1 MKIILKYI
9 VTTIGF
15 ICIALLAISI
25 IQNAITF
32 LYLKGWLT
40 KSISTGEYLN
50 FYASLFVGIAT
61 IILGVVTI
69 NQTKYANKISNRLL
83 DKELL
88 DEYCLLQLE
97 PKMDILTKHN
107 EDSKITMSAHHR
119 LDNGATIAIEKTDKE
134 NKKLNEYY
142 IKLYFKN
149 NSKGIIKEI
158 KIQDLLCVQ
167 DPLKYGGLDW
177 EDNDDNDPIS
187 CGLDI
192 HFIDDV
198 QLNWI
203 SDNEFYTH
211 LKIYSDCNG
220 LFSNMI
226 ENNARSCL
234 MFNYT
239 ITSLTNVQTK
249 ILFKIWFK
257 KDEKGKIKVLHTNTN
272 IIETKLEEF

>member
-119 LDNGATIAIEKTDKE
+119 LDSGATIAIEKTDKE

-177 EDNDDNDPIS
+177 EDNDDNDPIP

-272 IIETKLEEF
+272 IIETKLLK

>member
-9 VTTIGF
+9 ATIIGF
-15 ICIALLAISI
+15 VCISLLAISI
-25 IQNAITF
+25 LQNAITF

-40 KSISTGEYLN
+40 NCISTGEVLN
-50 FYASLFVGIAT
+50 FYSSLFVGIGT
-61 IILGVVTI
+61 IILGIVTI
-69 NQTKYANKISNRLL
+69 NQTKNANKISNRLL

-88 DEYCLLQLE
+88 DEYCFLQLE
-97 PKMDILTKHN
+97 PKMDILIKHN
-107 EDSKITMSAHHR
+107 EDNKITMSAHHK
-119 LDNGATIAIEKTDKE
+119 LDSGATIAIEKTYKE
-134 NKKLNEYY
+134 IKKLNEYY

-149 NSKGIIKEI
+149 NSKGVIKEI

-167 DPLKYGGLDW
+167 DPLKDGGLYW
-177 EDNDDNDPIS
+177 KGNDDNDPIP

-220 LFSNMI
+220 LLSNMI
-226 ENNARSCL
+226 ENNAHSCL

-272 IIETKLEEF
+272 IIDTKLLK